1 VIARLLALALAALV
15 AACGGGPAED
25 WPAPSPALWEVS
37 GPNGEAGWL
46 FGTIHSLP
54 KGVEWRTPALE
65 AALDGAD
72 VLVVEVAN
80 LADGKSGSRAFAA
93 VSTSAGLPPLLQRVP
108 PDDRP
113 ALSQALKRAG
123 MKEADFGTTESWAA
137 ALVIANLT
145 GSGDSANGVDRA
157 LLTQGLPV
165 MGLEGFEEQF
175 AIFDRLAQADQ
186 TELLRLAAHDAGRDR
201 RSAQE
206 AWLTGDLDRLERDE
220 LAGMLADPELHEAL
234 LAGRNRAWM
243 GRIVGLLQGGRRPF
257 VAVGA
262 GHVIGE
268 DGLPALLAARGYTVK
283 RIQ

>member
-1 VIARLLALALAALV
+1 VIARLLALALAGAL
-15 AACGGGPAED
+15 AACGGPAED
-25 WPAPSPALWEVS
+25 WPPPSPALWEIS
-37 GPNGEAGWL
+37 GPNGQAGWL

-65 AALDGAD
+65 TALERAD

-80 LADGKSGSRAFAA
+80 LGDGKSGSQAFAA
-93 VSTSAGLPPLLQRVP
+93 VSTSQGLPPLLQRVAP
-108 PDDRP
+108 GDRP

-145 GSGDSANGVDRA
+145 QSGDSANGVDRA
-157 LLTQGLPV
+157 LLRERLPV
-165 MGLEGFEEQF
+165 LGLEGFTEQF

-186 TELLRLAAHDAGRDR
+186 AELLRLAAHDAGRDR
-201 RSAQE
+201 RTAQE
-206 AWLTGDLDRLERDE
+206 AWLTGNLETLERDD
-220 LAGMLADPELHEAL
+220 LAGVLADPELREAL
-234 LAGRNRAWM
+234 LTQRNRAWVD
-243 GRIVGLLQGGRRPF
+243 RIVNGLEGGRRPL

-262 GHVIGE
+262 GHMIGE